1 MMRSPGISGMLSEL
15 LKRKRELMGWTGLAA
30 VAVGLLFQDAALELR
45 IFLIAAGLALV
56 ALALPRS
63 VWARFRTWWTAD

>member
-1 MMRSPGISGMLSEL
+1 MRSPGLSGMLSEL

-45 IFLIAAGLALV
+45 IFLIAAGIALV
-56 ALALPRS
+56 CLALPRS
-63 VWARFRTWWTAD
+63 VWSRFRTWWTAD